1 MQLYGN
7 LRELMS
13 NEQFDKQSKALREF
27 FIFTYFKTKE
37 CENNHNDLIQNIIK
51 KAYNDAT
58 MMGAYNTL
66 ISKELFDKSYSAYC
80 KATKLIMEEIY
91 NVKVNIT
98 SQESFDKWHEKTC
111 GKIIDCYDGV
121 NSNKSIFTYGNAQK
135 WLNMALKYLWLLGAL
150 PNDIKEERLHAPI
163 DSYILQ
169 KLRNLKAE
177 GVTCSADTFYYK
189 GNSWS
194 KISDYND
201 YFDLQKVIRV
211 MAKQGGKPVI
221 EQENEAWIEM
231 AIERKRSL
239 AHKRETKGVKYET

>member
-1 MQLYGN
+1 
-7 LRELMS
+7 MS
-13 NEQFDKQSKALREF
+13 NEKFDKQSKALREF

-37 CENNHNDLIQNIIK
+37 CENINNDCDTYNDYNKELIQNILK

-111 GKIIDCYDGV
+111 GR
-121 NSNKSIFTYGNAQK
+121 
-135 WLNMALKYLWLLGAL
+135 
-150 PNDIKEERLHAPI
+150 IKDR
-163 DSYILQ
+163 
-169 KLRNLKAE
+169 
-177 GVTCSADTFYYK
+177 YY
-189 GNSWS
+189 
-194 KISDYND
+194 
-201 YFDLQKVIRV
+201 
-211 MAKQGGKPVI
+211 
-221 EQENEAWIEM
+221 
-231 AIERKRSL
+231 KRSL

>member
-1 MQLYGN
+1 
-7 LRELMS
+7 MS

-98 SQESFDKWHEKTC
+98 SQESFDKWHEKTSEEL
-111 GKIIDCYDGV
+111 KTAIIKG
-121 NSNKSIFTYGNAQK
+121 A
-135 WLNMALKYLWLLGAL
+135 WLISVKR
-150 PNDIKEERLHAPI
+150 KE
-163 DSYILQ
+163 
-169 KLRNLKAE
+169 
-177 GVTCSADTFYYK
+177 
-189 GNSWS
+189 
-194 KISDYND
+194 
-201 YFDLQKVIRV
+201 
-211 MAKQGGKPVI
+211 
-221 EQENEAWIEM
+221 
-231 AIERKRSL
+231 
-239 AHKRETKGVKYET
+239 

>member
-1 MQLYGN
+1 
-7 LRELMS
+7 MS

-51 KAYNDAT
+51 KAYNYAT

-111 GKIIDCYDGV
+111 GR
-121 NSNKSIFTYGNAQK
+121 
-135 WLNMALKYLWLLGAL
+135 
-150 PNDIKEERLHAPI
+150 IKDR
-163 DSYILQ
+163 
-169 KLRNLKAE
+169 
-177 GVTCSADTFYYK
+177 YY
-189 GNSWS
+189 
-194 KISDYND
+194 
-201 YFDLQKVIRV
+201 
-211 MAKQGGKPVI
+211 
-221 EQENEAWIEM
+221 
-231 AIERKRSL
+231 KRSL

>member
-1 MQLYGN
+1 
-7 LRELMS
+7 MS

-51 KAYNDAT
+51 KAHNDAT

-98 SQESFDKWHEKTC
+98 SQDSFDKWHEKTC
-111 GKIIDCYDGV
+111 GR
-121 NSNKSIFTYGNAQK
+121 
-135 WLNMALKYLWLLGAL
+135 
-150 PNDIKEERLHAPI
+150 IKDR
-163 DSYILQ
+163 
-169 KLRNLKAE
+169 
-177 GVTCSADTFYYK
+177 YY
-189 GNSWS
+189 
-194 KISDYND
+194 
-201 YFDLQKVIRV
+201 
-211 MAKQGGKPVI
+211 
-221 EQENEAWIEM
+221 
-231 AIERKRSL
+231 KRSL

>member
-1 MQLYGN
+1 
-7 LRELMS
+7 MS

-66 ISKELFDKSYSAYC
+66 ISKELFDKSYSAYY

-111 GKIIDCYDGV
+111 GR
-121 NSNKSIFTYGNAQK
+121 
-135 WLNMALKYLWLLGAL
+135 
-150 PNDIKEERLHAPI
+150 IKDR
-163 DSYILQ
+163 
-169 KLRNLKAE
+169 
-177 GVTCSADTFYYK
+177 YY
-189 GNSWS
+189 
-194 KISDYND
+194 
-201 YFDLQKVIRV
+201 
-211 MAKQGGKPVI
+211 
-221 EQENEAWIEM
+221 
-231 AIERKRSL
+231 KRSL

>member
-1 MQLYGN
+1 
-7 LRELMS
+7 MS
-13 NEQFDKQSKALREF
+13 NKQFDKQSKALREF

-58 MMGAYNTL
+58 MMCAYNTL

-111 GKIIDCYDGV
+111 GR
-121 NSNKSIFTYGNAQK
+121 
-135 WLNMALKYLWLLGAL
+135 
-150 PNDIKEERLHAPI
+150 IKDR
-163 DSYILQ
+163 
-169 KLRNLKAE
+169 
-177 GVTCSADTFYYK
+177 YY
-189 GNSWS
+189 
-194 KISDYND
+194 
-201 YFDLQKVIRV
+201 
-211 MAKQGGKPVI
+211 
-221 EQENEAWIEM
+221 
-231 AIERKRSL
+231 KRSL

>member
-1 MQLYGN
+1 
-7 LRELMS
+7 MS

-98 SQESFDKWHEKTC
+98 SQESFDKWNEKTC
-111 GKIIDCYDGV
+111 GR
-121 NSNKSIFTYGNAQK
+121 
-135 WLNMALKYLWLLGAL
+135 
-150 PNDIKEERLHAPI
+150 IKDR
-163 DSYILQ
+163 
-169 KLRNLKAE
+169 
-177 GVTCSADTFYYK
+177 YY
-189 GNSWS
+189 
-194 KISDYND
+194 
-201 YFDLQKVIRV
+201 
-211 MAKQGGKPVI
+211 
-221 EQENEAWIEM
+221 
-231 AIERKRSL
+231 KRSL